1 MAGYFASGRPLL
13 SVSLC
18 LMCACVCMCV
28 YSVCNV
34 WEGCACGCTVWGGC
48 TLSDQKQSALV
59 QSVSVPT
66 FTHKRQGTQVC
77 QSAQTYT
84 YTHVYTLVKFT
95 HTHFSHTSHTH
106 PPSSRHP
113 VRPLTIGQVPEPSA
127 SPSRLTGPFGK
138 AGDGGKSFW
147 CYLHL
152 AGWMALWCRGLGRKS
167 CSAKPSKNTPIQS
180 F

>member
-95 HTHFSHTSHTH
+95 HTHTFHTLHTRTL
-106 PPSSRHP
+106 PLQGTLCDLSPLAKSRSPQHLHHGWRDHSGKQETE
-113 VRPLTIGQVPEPSA
+113 VRV
-127 SPSRLTGPFGK
+127 FG
-138 AGDGGKSFW
+138 AIFILLVEWLFGAED
-147 CYLHL
+147 
-152 AGWMALWCRGLGRKS
+152 
-167 CSAKPSKNTPIQS
+167 
-180 F
+180 